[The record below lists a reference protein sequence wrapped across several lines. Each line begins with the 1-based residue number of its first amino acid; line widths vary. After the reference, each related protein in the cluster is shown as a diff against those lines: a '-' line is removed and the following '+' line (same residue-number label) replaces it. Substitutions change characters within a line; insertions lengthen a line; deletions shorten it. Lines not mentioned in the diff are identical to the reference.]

1 MEFIKYALG
10 AAVACCFG
18 VLGAQAADL
27 PIKANPIE
35 YVKICSI
42 YGEGFFYVPG
52 TDTCIK
58 IGGWVRMEAYVGA
71 AQGSSLPGIYG
82 SGGSNTSVTPT
93 GGLANF
99 FYQDT
104 FILSTDVRSQTDY
117 GTLRAYA
124 RAGWRLQSNQYTD
137 GVVYAERAFI
147 QLGGFTAGRTNSFFD
162 FYNGGFSFYGVY
174 LGGGSW
180 TAFGRNTAA
189 YTFQFGNGVSA
200 TFSVEDATERRNFA
214 WDATTS
220 GTGLPVN
227 KLQIGV
233 VPGPN
238 IENPSAYSV
247 CSVNTVTTDTGGS
260 QVGGCPIGDYG
271 AQKMPDFVGNIRVD
285 QFWGSAQVMA
295 AVHQIDVGNYGADTS
310 TTTTAGPATAAAL
323 TTGVGGTYTG
333 MHPAD
338 AYGYAVGGGLLL
350 NVPWNQGDKFWVEGV
365 FAQGAVA
372 YTGIDASQGAN
383 NGVVPYQLS
392 GANGSAGWAVDSVFA
407 NRGTPTSPN
416 FTGQHLTTAWT
427 IGAAYEHYWSPTLR
441 TSLWGVYTPFSFDST
456 ATSLL
461 CNPTANG
468 GVVAAPG
475 VRLVNGA
482 IPGCNPNFQIWGV
495 GVRTIWTPIKNL
507 DVGFEAFYD
516 EIDNN
521 MNPATVRYFFQGNG
535 NRASGT
541 YVPDNGLGTWTGII
555 RLQRNFWP

>member
-1 MEFIKYALG
+1 MRLIKYALG
-10 AAVACCFG
+10 AGLACWWG
-18 VLGAQAADL
+18 GLSAQAADL
-27 PIKANPIE
+27 PVKANPVE

-42 YGEGFFYVPG
+42 YGEGFFYIPG

-82 SGGSNTSVTPT
+82 NGGVNSSVTPT

-99 FYQDT
+99 FYQNT

-124 RAGWRLQSNQYTD
+124 RVGYRLQSNQYTN
-137 GVVYAERAFI
+137 GVIYAERAFM

-174 LGGGSW
+174 FGGGSW

-220 GTGLPVN
+220 ATGAAVN
-227 KLQIGV
+227 KLAIGV
-233 VPGPN
+233 IPGPN
-238 IENPSAYSV
+238 ISNPSAYSV
-247 CSVNTVTTDTGGS
+247 CAVNTVTNDIGGT
-260 QVGGCPIGDYG
+260 QVGGCPLGDYG
-271 AQKMPDFVGNIRVD
+271 SQKMPDFVGNIRVD

-295 AVHQIDVGNYGADTS
+295 AVHQIDVGNYGADTANA
-310 TTTTAGPATAAAL
+310 TTAGPAGGTTA
-323 TTGVGGTYTG
+323 GVGGTYTG
-333 MHPAD
+333 THPSD
-338 AYGYAVGGGLLL
+338 AYGYAVGGGILL

-365 FAQGAVA
+365 YAQGAVA

-383 NGVVPYQLS
+383 NGVVPFNFS
-392 GANGSAGWAVDSVFA
+392 GANGSAGWAVDSIFA

-427 IGAAYEHYWSPTLR
+427 IGAAYEHYWTPTVR

-456 ATSLL
+456 ATALL
-461 CNPTANG
+461 CNPNANG

-475 VRLVNGA
+475 VKLVNGTV
-482 IPGCNPNFQIWGV
+482 PGCNPNFQIWAV
-495 GVRTIWTPIKNL
+495 GVRTIWTPVKNL

-516 EIDNN
+516 QIDNE
-521 MNPATVRYFFQGNG
+521 MNSSTVRYNFAGNG
-535 NRASGT
+535 NRAAGT
-541 YVPDNGLGTWTGII
+541 YVPDNLGSWTGII

>member
-1 MEFIKYALG
+1 MNVMKYALG
-10 AAVACCFG
+10 AGIACLFG
-18 VLGAQAADL
+18 GLQAQAADL

-82 SGGSNTSVTPT
+82 NGGANTSVTPT

-99 FYQDT
+99 FYQNT

-124 RAGWRLQSNQYTD
+124 RAGWRLQSNMYTV

-162 FYNGGFSFYGVY
+162 FYNGAFSFYGDY

-200 TFSVEDATERRNFA
+200 TFSVEDSTERRSFA
-214 WDATTS
+214 WDATA
-220 GTGLPVN
+220 GVN
-227 KLQIGV
+227 KLLIGV

-238 IENPSAYSV
+238 ISNPAAYGV
-247 CSVNTVTTDTGGS
+247 CSVNTVTTDAGTP

-271 AQKMPDFVGNIRVD
+271 SQKMPDFVGNLRVD

-295 AVHQIDVGNYGADTS
+295 AVHQVDVGNYGADTS
-310 TTTTAGPATAAAL
+310 TASSVGPVVAGTPGSGTF
-323 TTGVGGTYTG
+323 TGIR
-333 MHPAD
+333 PAD
-338 AYGYAVGGGLLL
+338 AYGYAVGGGILL
-350 NVPWNQGDKFWVEGV
+350 NVPWFQGDKFWVESV
-365 FAQGAVA
+365 FTQGAVA
-372 YTGIDASQGAN
+372 YTGIDASQSAN
-383 NGVVPYQLS
+383 NGVVPYQFS
-392 GANGSAGWAVDSVFA
+392 GGNGSAGWAADSVFG
-407 NRGTPTSPN
+407 NRGTAVNPN

-427 IGAAYEHYWSPTLR
+427 IGAAYEHYWTPTVR
-441 TSLWGVYTPFSFDST
+441 TSVWGVYTPFSFDST
-456 ATSLL
+456 AAALL
-461 CNPTANG
+461 CNPSSNG

-475 VRLVNGA
+475 VKLVNGA

-495 GVRTIWTPIKNL
+495 GVRTIWTPVKNL

-516 EIDNN
+516 EIDNS
-521 MNPATVRYFFQGNG
+521 MNPSTVRYNYQGNG
-535 NRASGT
+535 NRAAGQ
-541 YVPDNGLGTWTGII
+541 YIPENGLGSWTGII